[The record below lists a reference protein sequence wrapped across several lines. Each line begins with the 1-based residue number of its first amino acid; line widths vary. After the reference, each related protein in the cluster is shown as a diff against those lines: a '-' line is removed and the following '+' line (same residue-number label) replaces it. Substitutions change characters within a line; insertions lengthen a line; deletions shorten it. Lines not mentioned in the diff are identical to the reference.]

1 MLRRY
6 LRKIT
11 NNEACLGLLLIAP
24 SFLVIGGLI
33 FYPVLYN
40 FWLSV
45 NKLGFLPG
53 TPATFVGLSHYKKV
67 LTDPSFWNSIRTTL
81 VFTVSTVLGSTFVGF
96 LVALLLNREFRLR
109 GLVRGIVM
117 LPYVAPVISLVFAW
131 QYIFHPVYG
140 YFNYLLVDVLKII
153 PEPVAWLQLPR
164 YALAAVIIFDIWRQF
179 PFAFLMILARMQAI
193 PQELYEAADV
203 DGAVGWQKAVYI
215 TIPELTFVLGSIILM
230 RAIWNVYKFG
240 EVYLLSRHVNVL
252 SVYAYEKAFASYEHG
267 LAAAITTSIFLML
280 LGFIILYIRKVLKW

>member
-1 MLRRY
+1 MRRRLDRML
-6 LRKIT
+6 
-11 NNEACLGLLLIAP
+11 NHEASLGLLLIAP
-24 SFLVIGGLI
+24 AFLVIGGLI

-45 NKLGFLPG
+45 HKLSFIPG
-53 TPATFVGLSHYKKV
+53 TPADFVGLSQYQRIFA
-67 LTDPSFWNSIRTTL
+67 DPEFWAAIRTTL
-81 VFTVSTVLGSTFVGF
+81 IFTASTVLGSTFFGF

-109 GLVRGIVM
+109 GLVRGIVL

-140 YFNYLLVDVLKII
+140 FFNYFLVDILGIL
-153 PEPVAWLQLPR
+153 PEPVAWLQMPR
-164 YALAAVIIFDIWRQF
+164 YALFAVIVFDIWRQF
-179 PFAFLMILARMQAI
+179 PFAFLMIMARLQAI
-193 PQELYEAADV
+193 PTELYEAADV
-203 DGAVGWQKAVYI
+203 DGAVGWQKVLYI
-215 TIPELTFVLGSIILM
+215 TIPEIIFVVGSIVLL
-230 RAIWNVYKFG
+230 RGIWNVYKFG

-252 SVYAYEKAFASYEHG
+252 SVYAYEQAFASYEHG